1 MVVGPFAHKGS
12 EYCHYVLML
21 SCSIVIIQAARP
33 EISDAHVKNAAT
45 SMSFAVVDLKP
56 ADHSALE

>member
-12 EYCHYVLML
+12 EYCHYGLML
-21 SCSIVIIQAARP
+21 SHSIVIIQAARP

-45 SMSFAVVDLKP
+45 SMSFAVVDL
-56 ADHSALE
+56 